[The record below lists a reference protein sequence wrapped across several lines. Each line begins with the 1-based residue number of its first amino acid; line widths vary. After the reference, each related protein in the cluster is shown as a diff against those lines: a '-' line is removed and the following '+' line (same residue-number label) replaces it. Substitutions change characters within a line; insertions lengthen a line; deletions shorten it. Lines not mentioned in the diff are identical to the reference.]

1 LGLLESSDFYG
12 PVLLY
17 LDEQTL
23 DLEIRAQIHMPGPIE
38 AASFSNEET
47 VDIVRVADDSKS
59 YVVTNLTL
67 IDSSEQ
73 YLKDITEMQ

>member
-1 LGLLESSDFYG
+1 
-12 PVLLY
+12 
-17 LDEQTL
+17 
-23 DLEIRAQIHMPGPIE
+23 MPGPIE

-59 YVVTNLTL
+59 YVVSNLTL